1 MFHRGLS
8 HFSIV
13 LMHNCI
19 TKMMGVLSFG
29 ADVCMLYP
37 GKIPQLSDFN
47 CDLSKAIE
55 VDLELSE

>member
-1 MFHRGLS
+1 
-8 HFSIV
+8 
-13 LMHNCI
+13 
-19 TKMMGVLSFG
+19 MMGVLSFG